1 MGAIGKIIDGKYAE
15 FANNKGGGGAAG
27 GDADTIGGKDL
38 DHIMNFENLTNKPPY
53 DFVGTKAELEQA
65 LEDDLL
71 PVGTTV
77 FVLDDGSDSSG
88 VPVGNVQNLSKTEG
102 TDTLTLAW
110 EDPQDIVFNNE
121 PVAQWA
127 GTKVMRKEGS
137 YSEDE
142 NDGTLVVDSTVRD
155 QYITEGFQDTDVLPD
170 VEYHYTLFPYT
181 EKNVYT
187 KSDLNKVSGSL
198 KPYDP
203 VLANNTW
210 EQIDQASREGV
221 AKELWNPGDEK
232 DGYTIIGFDHD
243 DLADGSGKAGITFV
257 ISDKEKMQNGVYHS
271 GNFNMPYNGSN
282 AKETMDNIYENGED
296 GIADLKPY
304 IKKVKKYFYAV
315 PVTSTLYNIECH
327 LFLLSA
333 SEIMNPLP
341 AGVKYEEARYE
352 GMKSDEIRNLVNAGY
367 WTRTRRNST
376 SVHQAFVCGTD
387 GSLQSYNLSTSFYL
401 RYGFCI

>member
-15 FANNKGGGGAAG
+15 FANNKGGGEAAG

-38 DHIMNFENLTNKPPY
+38 GYIMNFENLTNKPPY
-53 DFVGTKAELEQA
+53 DFVGTQAELNQA

-77 FVLDDGSDSSG
+77 FVLDDGSDYSV

-102 TDTLTLAW
+102 TDTLTLTW
-110 EDPQDIVFNNE
+110 EDPRDIVFNDE

-155 QYITEGFQDTDVLPD
+155 QYITEGFQDTEVLPD

-187 KSDLNKVSGSL
+187 RSDLNKVSGSL

-221 AKELWNPGDEK
+221 AKELWNIGDTK

-243 DLADGSGKAGITFV
+243 DLADGSGKAKITFV
-257 ISDKEKMQNGVYHS
+257 ISDTAKMLWKQWYTS
-271 GNFNMPYNGSN
+271 ASN
-282 AKETMDNIYENGED
+282 IAYYESTANEILDNIYTNGEND
-296 GIADLKPY
+296 IADLKPY
-304 IKKVKKYFYAV
+304 IKEVRKECYVPQYNQSYTSRFY
-315 PVTSTLYNIECH
+315 
-327 LFLLSA
+327 LFLLA
-333 SEIMNPLP
+333 GSEVVSSLP
-341 AGVKYEEARYE
+341 TTAKAEGTQYE
-352 GMKSDEIRNLVNAGY
+352 GMKSDEIRNLVNKY
-367 WTRTRRNST
+367 WTRTRVNIT
-376 SVHQAFVCGTD
+376 TGNQAFVCNTNGTL
-387 GSLQSYNLSTSFYL
+387 GSLTASNTAFL
-401 RYGFCI
+401 RYAFCI